1 MVTRFSRCNDSSN
14 VCSSSRDTSSS
25 SSTRRVS
32 TSTCFMAHHA
42 QEFLL
47 ASLRRFPLGDIQ
59 DHYQHEFSLLIDHGS
74 RNQDGCATAILVEMF
89 LLIGVHGSGRK
100 NGPDGLCRRLLIFRE
115 IQLLPGDRPGEE
127 FFLAVAD
134 HLHEALIGFIEA
146 PIDIDHDHPEDVG
159 AYQREQFAFAVLELL
174 LDVTL
179 SGHIAEDDHTPDDL
193 ACGIANWCAADI
205 EDEVFP
211 LASAAHAVHSVCA

>member
-32 TSTCFMAHHA
+32 TSTCLMARLSPVSILPISCSA
-42 QEFLL
+42 CGE
-47 ASLRRFPLGDIQ
+47 SGLGKRS
-59 DHYQHEFSLLIDHGS
+59 QHSSARSIKP
-74 RNQDGCATAILVEMF
+74 I
-89 LLIGVHGSGRK
+89 IGVHGSGRK

-179 SGHIAEDDHTPDDL
+179 SGHIAEDDHTPGDL